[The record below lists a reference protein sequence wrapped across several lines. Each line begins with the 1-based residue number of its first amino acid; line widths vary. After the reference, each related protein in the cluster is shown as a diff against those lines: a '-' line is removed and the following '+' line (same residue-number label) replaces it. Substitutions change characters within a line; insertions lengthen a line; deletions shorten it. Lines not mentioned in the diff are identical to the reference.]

1 VGSLRNIELTA
12 PYMHDGRF
20 ETLEEVVE
28 HYDSGIQASATL
40 DNRLEQRNSNNPR
53 RLNLTNQEKEALVA
67 FMKTL
72 TDQELISDEK
82 FSSPFKEN

>member
-1 VGSLRNIELTA
+1 
-12 PYMHDGRF
+12 MHDGRF

-28 HYDSGIQASATL
+28 HYNSGVQASATL

-53 RLNLTNQEKEALVA
+53 RLNLSDQEKAALVA

-72 TDQELISDEK
+72 TDQELLNDEK
-82 FSSPFKEN
+82 FSSPFEEN